1 MPSHIF
7 CSYCRTLDA
16 LLGPSPASLVWS
28 DRMESE
34 MNRCDKE
41 SYSLYATCWQDW
53 VRFIENEL
61 FKVIVTINKIIRV
74 RVVGLPPPSV
84 QLLVSHSLSFGAC
97 DDNISCA
104 IENHSCESK
113 GITYFSKQ
121 THLLVDKVGN
131 VKKQHNSSAIKI
143 NSRTTSSACPTK
155 LRLDDY
161 FPFQPQVVCDK
172 KNCIDNAQ
180 KVAI

>member
-7 CSYCRTLDA
+7 CSYCRILDA
-16 LLGPSPASLVWS
+16 SLGPSPASLVWS

-41 SYSLYATCWQDW
+41 LYSLYATCWQDW
-53 VRFIENEL
+53 VRFKENEL
-61 FKVIVTINKIIRV
+61 FKVIVTTNKIIRV

-84 QLLVSHSLSFGAC
+84 QPLVSHSLSFGAC
-97 DDNISCA
+97 DDNISCVA
-104 IENHSCESK
+104 NHSRESK
-113 GITYFSKQ
+113 GITYFSEQ

-131 VKKQHNSSAIKI
+131 VKKRHNSSAIEI
-143 NSRTTSSACPTK
+143 NSRRTSSACPTK
-155 LRLDDY
+155 LRSDDS

-172 KNCIDNAQ
+172 KNWIDNAR